1 MSRQKGSKNKVTQ
14 FIEDVFTP
22 KKEIE
27 NTVEIETEFGK
38 IGVTK
43 ETTGKSNVSHI
54 LNTILDES
62 SNAKYS
68 ILDYKDINLLATMV
82 IKSINNG
89 HRCLGGICIHDI
101 RNQVTNEYEPHYYQA
116 MEKVDK

>member
-1 MSRQKGSKNKVTQ
+1 MGRPKKNKVTQ
-14 FIEDVFTP
+14 FIDDVFTP
-22 KKEIE
+22 KKEME
-27 NTVEIETEFGK
+27 NTVELETEFGN
-38 IGVTK
+38 IGV

-68 ILDYKDINLLATMV
+68 ILDYKDINLLVTMV

-101 RNQVTNEYEPHYYQA
+101 RNQLTNEYEPHFYQA

>member
-1 MSRQKGSKNKVTQ
+1 MTRQKGSKNKV
-14 FIEDVFTP
+14 
-22 KKEIE
+22 
-27 NTVEIETEFGK
+27 VELETEFGK
-38 IGVTK
+38 IGV
-43 ETTGKSNVSHI
+43 ETTGKSNVSQI